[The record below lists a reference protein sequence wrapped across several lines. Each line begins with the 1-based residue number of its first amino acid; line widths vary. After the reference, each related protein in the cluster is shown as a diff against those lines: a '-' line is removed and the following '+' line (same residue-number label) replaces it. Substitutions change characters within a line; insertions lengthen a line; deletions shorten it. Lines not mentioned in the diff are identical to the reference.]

1 MNTST
6 QQGMIYGYITKLV
19 STIELRK
26 VKTYDVIEKEK
37 QELVSYLEIYIG
49 FFCFTSIYLL
59 VL

>member
-49 FFCFTSIYLL
+49 FIALHRFIY
-59 VL
+59 

>member
-37 QELVSYLEIYIG
+37 QGLVSYLEIYIG
-49 FFCFTSIYLL
+49 FIALHRFIY
-59 VL
+59 

>member
-6 QQGMIYGYITKLV
+6 QQGMIYGYLTKLV

-49 FFCFTSIYLL
+49 FIALHRFIY
-59 VL
+59 